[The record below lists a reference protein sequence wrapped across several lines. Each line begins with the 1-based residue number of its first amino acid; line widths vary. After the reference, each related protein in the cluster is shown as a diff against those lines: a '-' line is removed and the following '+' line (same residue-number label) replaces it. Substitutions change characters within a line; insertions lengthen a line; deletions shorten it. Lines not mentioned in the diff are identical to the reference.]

1 MKIEIS
7 DHLFGRAQALAVP
20 LIDTTESVL
29 ERAITC
35 LERHGGSSASPT
47 LSSPADQKEF
57 SPHTPPILTH
67 TKVDSCTFEGER
79 LPNQHL
85 YWNHIMRMSLD
96 AAVAKG
102 YTGRRLLDLMVVPAI
117 FGTKT
122 DEGYSHFPEAGIS
135 IQGQD
140 SIGAWRQIA
149 HFAHALGLKIE
160 VKFHWTENPKS
171 PHPGQKGMFRID

>member
-7 DHLFGRAQALAVP
+7 DHLFSRAQALAIP
-20 LIDTTESVL
+20 LVDTTESVF
-29 ERAITC
+29 ERAVTC
-35 LERHGGSSASPT
+35 LEKHHNKAKPSIFAP
-47 LSSPADQKEF
+47 PAGYKEF
-57 SPHTPPILTH
+57 PPHSPPILTH
-67 TKVDSCTFEGER
+67 TKIDRCTFEGER

-85 YWNHIMRMSLD
+85 YWNHIMRMSLNV
-96 AAVAKG
+96 AVMKG
-102 YTGRRLLDLMVVPAI
+102 YTGRRLLDLMVVPAVL
-117 FGTKT
+117 GPKT
-122 DEGYSHFPEAGIS
+122 DEGYSQFREAGIS

-149 HFAHALGLKIE
+149 HFANALGLKVE